1 MAAGQTQ
8 QKLSVRIL
16 DALTPF
22 LIVIIFAAVFGS
34 FFYYIIQ
41 PESQKYLPGGPSN
54 EFSVKE
60 LLKSRK
66 TYRDDLNGLFTF
78 YTSSKTQEQDPL
90 TMILPSDKD
99 VPTLYALFEKM
110 AKDIDVGLQVI
121 DISDARETTKSARS
135 MVKRVPVALRFVN
148 VDYGGL
154 KRIIAAL
161 EHNGRLTAIENYSY
175 DPGNNVASFSVVT
188 YYFTQSP

>member
-1 MAAGQTQ
+1 MAPAQSK
-8 QKLSVRIL
+8 KLSVQIL

-41 PESQKYLPGGPSN
+41 PELQKYLPGGPVN
-54 EFSVKE
+54 LFSVQE

-66 TYRDDLNGLFTF
+66 LYRDDLNGLFSF
-78 YTSSKTQEQDPL
+78 YTSSSKQTQDPL
-90 TMILPSDKD
+90 MMILPSGKD

-110 AKDIDVGLQVI
+110 AQDADAGLQVI
-121 DISDARETTKSARS
+121 DISEARENAKNTKGQI
-135 MVKRVPVALRFVN
+135 KKVPVSLRYVN
-148 VDYGGL
+148 VDYAAL

-161 EHNGRLTAIENYSY
+161 ESNIRLTSIENYSY
-175 DPGNNVASFSVVT
+175 DPTNKVANFSVAV
-188 YYFTQSP
+188 YYFSEH